1 MFDVLCD
8 GARITLD
15 TRAEVVIIASE
26 SMRAISPDERPAAR
40 PAWRTALP
48 FVIAVALIGL
58 VLSRVDLDAFA
69 RAVAGVNKPLLAAA
83 SGAFCFSLWLAD
95 SFATVPLYR
104 RLVGRIGYREFMT
117 FRAASYLPSLM
128 NHHLGQAALTWML
141 SRGCGL
147 PLWRVAGATL
157 VSYASWG
164 GCLLGTGCLAL
175 VVSGESLGWLALP
188 LGAGLAYL
196 GLLALK
202 PARLAKLT
210 VLAPLFEAGVSGHL
224 VALVTRMPH
233 MTVMLLGS
241 WASFELFGVHVPL
254 AVGLRVFPVL
264 MVALTIPL
272 TPQGFGTR
280 DAVAALLL
288 AGYAPG
294 ETHAEKLA
302 AVAAATTA
310 WGVTT
315 SAWEAVMGLS
325 FSRVAA
331 RRVESASQEAV
342 T

>member
-8 GARITLD
+8 DARITLD
-15 TRAEVVIIASE
+15 TRGEAVIIASE
-26 SMRAISPDERPAAR
+26 PMRPTTPDDNLATR

-48 FVIAVALIGL
+48 FVIAIALIAA

-69 RAVAGVNKPLLAAA
+69 RAVARVNKPALIATA
-83 SGAFCFSLWLAD
+83 GAFCLSLWFAD
-95 SFATVPLYR
+95 SLATVPLYR
-104 RLVGRIGYREFMT
+104 RLVGRITYRDFMT

-175 VVSGESLGWLALP
+175 VASGEPLGWLALP

-196 GLLALK
+196 CLLAWK
-202 PARLAKLT
+202 PARLARLT
-210 VLAPLFEAGVSGHL
+210 VLAPLFEAGVSGHI

-233 MTVMLLGS
+233 MAVMLMGS

-325 FSRVAA
+325 FARLAA
-331 RRVESASQEAV
+331 RRVERASEEAL